1 MYTIIFALLVLDK
14 ISLTEEIYKTR
25 NDSKLEIESSSSYDE
40 NTISRH
46 KKQKDDK
53 NEFIQNKEI
62 IYKCQD
68 CGLM

>member
-25 NDSKLEIESSSSYDE
+25 NESKLEIDSYDE

-53 NEFIQNKEI
+53 NECIQNKEI

>member
-25 NDSKLEIESSSSYDE
+25 NDSKLEIDSYDE
-40 NTISRH
+40 NTISRQR
-46 KKQKDDK
+46 KQKDDK